1 MLEEEHVVR
10 LLGRCDQA
18 HVGFIGSAIA
28 FFVVALH
35 TCAREIFPRVVATA
49 RAGDDVIYCEWW
61 TGLAAIIAAHAI
73 ATEDVLA

>member
-1 MLEEEHVVR
+1 MLEEEHVVW

-35 TCAREIFPRVVATA
+35 ACAREIFPRIVTTA
-49 RAGDDVIYCEWW
+49 RAGDDVV
-61 TGLAAIIAAHAI
+61 
-73 ATEDVLA
+73 DR